1 MGTPFIGEIRMFGG
15 NFAPVGWAFCAGQSL
30 RIAQNDALYSLIG
43 TTYGGDGLT
52 TFKLP
57 DLQGRV
63 PLHQGTNPATGTSY
77 PLGQQAG
84 TEQVTLTLAE
94 TPIHT
99 HAASAQSANGTQAG
113 PGNGVWATELDS
125 NLKPF
130 SVNQTPSGAMNPA
143 CLGTTGGSQPH
154 DNVMPFLAINFI
166 IALEGIY
173 PQRP

>member
-1 MGTPFIGEIRMFGG
+1 VGTPFIGEIRMFGG
-15 NFAPVGWAFCAGQSL
+15 NFAPVGWVFCAGQNL
-30 RIAQNDALYSLIG
+30 QIAQNDALYSLIG
-43 TTYGGDGLT
+43 TTYGGDGQT

-63 PLHQGTNPATGTSY
+63 PVHQGTNPATGTPY

-99 HAASAQSANGTQAG
+99 HAAQAQSANGTQAG

-130 SVNQTPSGAMNPA
+130 SVNQTPSGVMNSA

-173 PQRP
+173 PSKG